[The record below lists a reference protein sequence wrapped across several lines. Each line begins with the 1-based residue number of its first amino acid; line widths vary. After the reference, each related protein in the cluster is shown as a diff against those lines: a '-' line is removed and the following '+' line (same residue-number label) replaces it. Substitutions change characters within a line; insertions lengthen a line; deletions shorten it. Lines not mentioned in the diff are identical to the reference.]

1 MDVFEQMLDKHGDR
15 LILDEYVPKNGTYR
29 LIVLTEEG
37 FRLEHTLDIQY
48 NLKADAMIG
57 KEDSKYELICYLDY
71 WSKLVNMNKRVDS
84 KKIIHSNNYLSLAV
98 KKESMKE
105 NKLTKEILKEYYD
118 VLKFPESKY
127 QKPKAKA
134 LYKSTEE
141 VLGPVDKDLLERIY
155 NIIQDEAVWDGID
168 LSKKDYIKLFFIF
181 ENEEKTKTL
190 YENEGKRYLIPN
202 IYNSNDFNET
212 DSNEIVGLPNNNMGM
227 NSKKPYLANRTRKV
241 SVPYLL
247 NQKDVLLQ
255 GQLFDYLMGLAS
267 KNLVNIYVSPESKG
281 RQIRGYKDNE
291 EADRV
296 PFGYYLRLRKGKEL
310 EILQW
315 DTIQG
320 YTPKLKTPFIVRNI
334 MNIPIKDTDKDKT
347 IYGREFDTL
356 SQIRGIIDSTFFEGR
371 LSTNFFT
378 EANDISLTDE
388 VIKKVLL
395 RSRER
400 LFGWFRKGNKEG
412 IEMFLDKMTME
423 LILNSIYREE
433 IYRAR
438 RQFNLRWSLEDYFHG
453 DRRKEL
459 LMEKI
464 RKQLKEHIDMK
475 EEWDFSGDEEFCYAA
490 GQLASYLIS
499 LSKANVIRASLM
511 NSLLNAKNH
520 KLLKKE
526 LEKLIKK
533 YNYNIVHS
541 SSSRVY
547 KLISHIME
555 FEGEGEIA
563 TEQIMAGFTSEILI
577 YEKKEREA
585 TNNG

>member
-1 MDVFEQMLDKHGDR
+1 MDVFEQMLDKHGER

-29 LIVLTEEG
+29 LITLTEEG
-37 FRLEHTLDIQY
+37 FRVEHTLDIQY
-48 NLKADAMIG
+48 DRKADAMIG

-71 WSKLVNMNKRVDS
+71 WSKLVSISKPIDS
-84 KKIIHSNNYLSLAV
+84 KKIIHSNNYLSMAV

-105 NKLTKEILKEYYD
+105 NKLKKGIIKEYYD

-127 QKPKAKA
+127 QKPKAKV
-134 LYKSTEE
+134 LYQSTYEI
-141 VLGPVDKDLLERIY
+141 LGPVDKDLLGRIY
-155 NIIQDEAVWDGID
+155 DIIEDEAIWDGID
-168 LSKKDYIKLFFIF
+168 FSKKDYLKLFFIF
-181 ENEEKTKTL
+181 ENEEKTKRL
-190 YENEGKRYLIPN
+190 YKNEGMRYLIPN
-202 IYNSNDFNET
+202 IYNKNDFNGT
-212 DSNEIVGLPNNNMGM
+212 DGNEIVGLPNNNMGM

-241 SVPYLL
+241 NVPYLL

-320 YTPKLKTPFIVRNI
+320 YTPKLKTTFIVRNI
-334 MNIPIKDTDKDKT
+334 MNIPIKDIDKEKS
-347 IYGREFDTL
+347 IYGREFDAL
-356 SQIRGIIDSTFFEGR
+356 WQIRGIIDTTFFEGR

-395 RSRER
+395 RSQER

-423 LILNSIYREE
+423 LILNSIYCEE

-459 LMEKI
+459 LMGNI

-475 EEWDFSGDEEFCYAA
+475 EEWEFSGEEEFCYAA
-490 GQLASYLIS
+490 GQLASYLVS

-511 NSLLNAKNH
+511 NSLLNAKNY
-520 KLLKKE
+520 KILKKE

-541 SSSRVY
+541 SSSREY

-555 FEGEGEIA
+555 YEGEGELA
-563 TEQIMAGFTSEILI
+563 TELIMAGFTSEILI

-585 TNNG
+585 VNNG

>member
-1 MDVFEQMLDKHGDR
+1 M
-15 LILDEYVPKNGTYR
+15 
-29 LIVLTEEG
+29 
-37 FRLEHTLDIQY
+37 
-48 NLKADAMIG
+48 
-57 KEDSKYELICYLDY
+57 
-71 WSKLVNMNKRVDS
+71 
-84 KKIIHSNNYLSLAV
+84 AV

-118 VLKFPESKY
+118 VLKVPESKY

-134 LYKSTEE
+134 LYQSADE
-141 VLGPVDKDLLERIY
+141 VLGPVDKDLLGRIY
-155 NIIQDEAVWDGID
+155 DIIQDQTVWDGID
-168 LSKKDYIKLFFIF
+168 ISKKDYFKLFFIF

-190 YENEGKRYLIPN
+190 YKNEGKRYLIPN

-212 DSNEIVGLPNNNMGM
+212 DGNEIVGLPNNNMGM
-227 NSKKPYLANRTRKV
+227 NSKKPYLANKTRKV

-267 KNLVNIYVSPESKG
+267 KDLVNIYISPESKG

-315 DTIQG
+315 DTLQG
-320 YTPKLKTPFIVRNI
+320 YTPKLRVPFIVRNI

-347 IYGREFDTL
+347 FYGREFDTL
-356 SQIRGIIDSTFFEGR
+356 SQIRGILDSTFFEGR

-412 IEMFLDKMTME
+412 IETLLDKMTME
-423 LILNSIYREE
+423 LTLNSIYCEE

-459 LMEKI
+459 LMGKI

-490 GQLASYLIS
+490 GQLASYLVT
-499 LSKANVIRASLM
+499 LSKANVIRASSV

-520 KLLKKE
+520 KLIKKE

-541 SSSRVY
+541 SGNRVY

-555 FEGEGEIA
+555 YEGEGEIA
-563 TEQIMAGFTSEILI
+563 KELLMAGFTSEILI

-585 TNNG
+585 VNNG